1 MERPNF
7 QFDLISIF
15 FRHFGIFFLAAS
27 VVAVDHHRQ
36 KVGFLAFPGVF
47 GQFSDQCG
55 STYINIMLLEVK
67 FTKESENRG

>member
-15 FRHFGIFFLAAS
+15 FRHFVIFFGNISA
-27 VVAVDHHRQ
+27 VAVDHPRS
-36 KVGFLAFPGVF
+36 KVAFLGFPGVF